1 MTSRAPGW
9 YSDPSGRGGQAWW
22 NGTSWGP
29 SEYVPGG
36 KVIDHQP
43 ANQRALTSAAPS
55 QAAPTSNAGSNTSS
69 DSFAVPSPTA
79 AAVAAANPAAVASPH
94 KAYASATSPSTAY
107 SSAAMTET
115 PSPHT
120 WQAWAIIVL
129 SLLPF
134 VGSSYIT
141 ATTAALDTSL
151 LSSDEQF
158 AIVTNPLYAVAMGSI
173 WVVFIAN
180 FFLARSDGKQLAS
193 RGVPYPMPWGLI
205 YFGALVFMIGRTAN
219 VKRYLGSGLSLFWAT
234 LAVHILGAAVIVWG
248 AFTAISNFGSTLGPL
263 GGGF

>member
-36 KVIDHQP
+36 KVIGHQP

-55 QAAPTSNAGSNTSS
+55 QAAPASNATTVSS
-69 DSFAVPSPTA
+69 AIPTA
-79 AAVAAANPAAVASPH
+79 AA
-94 KAYASATSPSTAY
+94 
-107 SSAAMTET
+107 TET

-173 WVVFIAN
+173 WFVFIAN

-234 LAVHILGAAVIVWG
+234 LAVHILGAAVITWG
-248 AFTAISNFGSTLGPL
+248 AFTAISSFGSSLGPL

>member
-43 ANQRALTSAAPS
+43 SNQRALTSAAPT
-55 QAAPTSNAGSNTSS
+55 QAAPTSNATTVSP
-69 DSFAVPSPTA
+69 AIPTA
-79 AAVAAANPAAVASPH
+79 AV
-94 KAYASATSPSTAY
+94 
-107 SSAAMTET
+107 MTET

-158 AIVTNPLYAVAMGSI
+158 AIVTNPLYAVALGST

-234 LAVHILGAAVIVWG
+234 LAVQILGAAVIVWG
-248 AFTAISNFGSTLGPL
+248 AFTAISNFGSSLGPL

>member
-36 KVIDHQP
+36 KVVGYQP
-43 ANQRALTSAAPS
+43 ARQPALTSAMPP
-55 QAAPTSNAGSNTSS
+55 QAVPTSNAV
-69 DSFAVPSPTA
+69 AVSPAIPTA
-79 AAVAAANPAAVASPH
+79 VA
-94 KAYASATSPSTAY
+94 TG
-107 SSAAMTET
+107 T

-120 WQAWAIIVL
+120 WQAWAIVVL

-151 LSSDEQF
+151 LSSAEQF

-173 WVVFIAN
+173 WFVFIAN
-180 FFLARSDGKQLAS
+180 FFLARSDGKKLAS

-205 YFGALVFMIGRTAN
+205 YFGAFIFIIGRTAN
-219 VKRYLGSGLSLFWAT
+219 VKRYLGSGLSLFWAS
-234 LAVHILGAAVIVWG
+234 LAVQAIGAAVIVWG
-248 AFTAISNFGSTLGPL
+248 AFIAVSNFGSSLGL
-263 GGGF
+263 LSGDF